1 MDWLLRLSSIDQRLF
16 LTLSSHSQRLALEK
30 PARLISRTGDGYL
43 QVILPIVLSLVLPA
57 EQRINFLTVVITAFA
72 IERGAY
78 KVLKNS
84 LKRRR
89 PPQFFPS
96 FQSVV
101 EASDEFSFPSGHTC
115 AAFLLWTLCSAVFP
129 ILAMPLLLWAIL
141 VGCSRVVLG
150 VHFPADILAGAVL
163 GYSIGQLSL
172 SLL

>member
-1 MDWLLRLSSIDQRLF
+1 MDWLLTLSSIDQRLF
-16 LTLSSHSQRLALEK
+16 LTLSSYSQRLALQN
-30 PARLISRTGDGYL
+30 PAQLISRTGDGYL
-43 QVILPIVLSLVLPA
+43 QVILPIVLSQVLPS
-57 EQRINFLTVVITAFA
+57 EQRMNFLTVVAIAFA

-96 FQSVV
+96 FESVV

-115 AAFLLWTLCSAVFP
+115 AAFLLWTICSAFFP
-129 ILAMPLLLWAIL
+129 ILTIPLLLWAVL

-150 VHFPADILAGAVL
+150 VHFPADIVAGAVL
-163 GYSIGQLSL
+163 GYSIGHLFLFQH
-172 SLL
+172 